1 LLTVTED
8 LVSAGVGRLRQ
19 RRLDSLA
26 GHPYLVLELTADD
39 RIDSTGL
46 GVLIGALK
54 RLRVVDGQLHLAA
67 ARSHVARALH
77 TNRPGQGAAAVP
89 RP

>member
-1 LLTVTED
+1 VTED

-19 RRLDSLA
+19 RRLDSSA
-26 GHPYLVLELTADD
+26 GNPYLVLELTAVD
-39 RIDSTGL
+39 RIDSAGL

-54 RLRVVDGQLHLAA
+54 RLRAGDGQLRLAA
-67 ARSHVARALH
+67 ARSHVARARH
-77 TNRPGQGAAAVP
+77 TNRPGRGAAAVP